1 MPCRGHD
8 QGPGCQPQAGDVAVT
23 SDARVLRMQSVRP
36 MRSHGPLSR
45 LWVVASAI
53 WILFWAWRFA
63 SGCDVLADTLAC
75 LGVNVEGTVPPKG
88 SSLERLA
95 RLVALMFGAPLVA

>member
-1 MPCRGHD
+1 
-8 QGPGCQPQAGDVAVT
+8 
-23 SDARVLRMQSVRP
+23 MQSVRP

-45 LWVVASAI
+45 LRVVASAI

-75 LGVNVEGTVPPKG
+75 LGVNVEGTVSPKG

-95 RLVALMFGAPLVA
+95 RLVALMFGAPLVACVLGAAYLRAYHGFGRPSAGYRDGRVL